1 MKNNS
6 FCNFFA
12 FFKQPETVQKK
23 KKILMLSSLR
33 ATFLKS
39 TRYVFQD
46 SRFKQFISPKAV
58 YGSNIM
64 MNQRGRTMPKPFMSK
79 NDMIFNF

>member
-1 MKNNS
+1 MVKAVKNNL

-12 FFKQPETVQKK
+12 FYKQPETVQKK

-39 TRYVFQD
+39 TRYFKKIAVIENAFFFVFKRVLSKWTLPNPMGQI
-46 SRFKQFISPKAV
+46 SRL
-58 YGSNIM
+58 
-64 MNQRGRTMPKPFMSK
+64 
-79 NDMIFNF
+79 

>member
-39 TRYVFQD
+39 TRYVESFHLEKTYQV
-46 SRFKQFISPKAV
+46 S
-58 YGSNIM
+58 
-64 MNQRGRTMPKPFMSK
+64 T
-79 NDMIFNF
+79 

>member
-1 MKNNS
+1 MKNNL

-39 TRYVFQD
+39 TRYFAIKSRKSSDTNFNSRMKICGNENINTENTFFQ
-46 SRFKQFISPKAV
+46 I
-58 YGSNIM
+58 
-64 MNQRGRTMPKPFMSK
+64 T
-79 NDMIFNF
+79 

>member
-1 MKNNS
+1 MVKARKNNS

-12 FFKQPETVQKK
+12 FYKQPETVQKK

-39 TRYVFQD
+39 TRYKVGQ
-46 SRFKQFISPKAV
+46 A
-58 YGSNIM
+58 Y
-64 MNQRGRTMPKPFMSK
+64 TT
-79 NDMIFNF
+79 